1 VERWYLPNGQTIDH
15 KGLEP
20 DTTVALANPGDMFDV
35 VQSTSGYAKDAQLN
49 AGLAL
54 LAGG

>member
-1 VERWYLPNGQTIDH
+1 LPNGQTIDH
-15 KGLEP
+15 KGLQP
-20 DTTVALANPGDMFDV
+20 DVTVALAKPTDAFDV
-35 VQSTSGYAKDAQLN
+35 VQPSLGYAKDTQLN